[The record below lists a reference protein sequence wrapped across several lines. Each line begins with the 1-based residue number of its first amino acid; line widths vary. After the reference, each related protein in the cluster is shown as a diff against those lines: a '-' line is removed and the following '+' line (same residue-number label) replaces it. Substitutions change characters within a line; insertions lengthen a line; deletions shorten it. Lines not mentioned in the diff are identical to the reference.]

1 MNSAILKDRSLYFG
15 LEDKCYRF
23 TSDQKKVSRIEIG
36 DLACKHEEADT
47 RIIWHLHHIAQHTED
62 LQNEVIRCS
71 DTDVLVTLFNYVG
84 KYSLN
89 VWMDV
94 GLRSSNNR
102 RCIEVNKLGSV
113 LGHSI
118 CDAFPAVHAFTG
130 CDYTAA
136 FVCKVKVRPFSL
148 VQKSTLFLKAIAA
161 LGESQDVTPETESA
175 IESYVCAM
183 FGKLGLC
190 DFESIRYSIFRTKFA
205 PTDEAQPLG
214 KIKGR

>member
-1 MNSAILKDRSLYFG
+1 MKDRSLYFG
-15 LEDKCYRF
+15 LEEKCYRF

-47 RIIWHLHHIAQHTED
+47 RFIWHLHHIAQHTED
-62 LQNEVIRCS
+62 SQNVVIRFR
-71 DTDVLVTLFNYVG
+71 DTDVLVILLNYVG

-136 FVCKVKVRPFSL
+136 FVRKGKVRPFSL

-175 IESYVCAM
+175 IE
-183 FGKLGLC
+183 
-190 DFESIRYSIFRTKFA
+190 
-205 PTDEAQPLG
+205 
-214 KIKGR
+214 